1 MFPFFF
7 FSELNDKEQGNRA
20 VLSIYSL
27 WLGGEERKYAVDFD
41 AKREHG
47 YYALLSEGSLK
58 LADERSLLA
67 KFENEKTTV
76 KWAANATHGRA
87 PRGFVDYRT
96 GTLYLVDDRKGCVYS
111 VLNWGRP
118 TLVRTHDHLKVMQYA
133 AFGTAFERFFS
144 CQHVKS
150 VKSAGEEDA
159 DRCSLGG
166 ESELYRDKGFGSFRG
181 TPFHESS
188 EDDAQKNG
196 GIRGGAGG
204 GGGGGGAHLLMIF
217 LSVGGALLLLLL
229 VIGLYRK
236 GCCLKKEKT
245 VSGKS
250 KTAKSGKFKS
260 SATSNSSKMMVASKG
275 GAGGGKAMPKSS
287 VGGVTSSAAGKSSV
301 SSAATP
307 SDYFP
312 SSSAAS
318 STTSS
323 SSKTGK

>member
-1 MFPFFF
+1 M
-7 FSELNDKEQGNRA
+7 
-20 VLSIYSL
+20 LSIYSL

-47 YYALLSEGSLK
+47 YYALLSGGSLK

-67 KFENEKTTV
+67 KYENEKTTV
-76 KWAANATHGRA
+76 KWAANAATHGRA

-111 VLNWGRP
+111 VLYWGRP
-118 TLVRTHDHLKVMQYA
+118 TLVRTHDHDHLKVMQYA

-150 VKSAGEEDA
+150 VKSGGEEDA

-181 TPFHESS
+181 TPFHEAS

-196 GIRGGAGG
+196 GIRGGGRGG
-204 GGGGGGAHLLMIF
+204 GGHLLMIF

-229 VIGLYRK
+229 VFGLYRK
-236 GCCLKKEKT
+236 GCCLKKEKSKT
-245 VSGKS
+245 VLGKSS

-260 SATSNSSKMMVASKG
+260 SASSLKMVASKG

-287 VGGVTSSAAGKSSV
+287 VGGGTSSAAGKSSV
-301 SSAATP
+301 SSAAGKSSVSSAAAP

-323 SSKTGK
+323 SSKAGK